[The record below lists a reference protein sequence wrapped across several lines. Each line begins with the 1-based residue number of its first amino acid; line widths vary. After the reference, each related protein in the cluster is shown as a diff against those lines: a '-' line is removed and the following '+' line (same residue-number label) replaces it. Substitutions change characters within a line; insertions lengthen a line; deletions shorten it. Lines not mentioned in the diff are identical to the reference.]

1 MFHVILPILLALVGG
16 AGGFLLRRRE
26 LATIFDSNGLPT
38 LWSTPTLLLIALSV
52 AVAVVLILLVRK
64 RAHMPTDYTEGFSA
78 QNNWLYLMV
87 MAFAACALL
96 MAGILGLRSRVMF
109 GSGQILSSLTDLLCL
124 LSFFCVLS
132 AALDNFRGS
141 TPRFNLLLLA
151 PGYTF
156 CFWLVCSYQKQAADP
171 VVLDFVYQLLAI
183 ICSLIGMYF
192 SAGYSFGRPKFRRCV
207 VFSLLGIFFT
217 LVTLAEPH
225 SLTDRLM
232 FLFALLYQLANVTVL
247 LYRTYRF
254 IPPTKSVEKNTTQ
267 EVTPDE

>member
-16 AGGFLLRRRE
+16 AGGFLLRRWE
-26 LATIFDSNGLPT
+26 LATVFDSNGLPT
-38 LWSTPTLLLIALSV
+38 LWSAPSLLLIALSV
-52 AVAVVLILLVRK
+52 VLTVAFILLVRK
-64 RAHMPTDYTEGFSA
+64 PAHVPADYAEGFSA
-78 QNNWLYLMV
+78 GNNWLYLMA

-96 MAGILGLRSRVMF
+96 MAGILGLRSHILF
-109 GSGQILSSLTDLLCL
+109 GPGQLLTTLTDLFCL

-132 AALDNFRGS
+132 AALANFRGS
-141 TPRFNLLLLA
+141 TQRFDLLLLA

-156 CFWLVCSYQKQAADP
+156 CLWLVCSYQEQASDP
-171 VVLDFVYQLLAI
+171 VVLDYVYQMLAI

-192 SAGYSFGRPKFRRCV
+192 SAGYSFGRPKFRRCA

-225 SLTDRLM
+225 STTDRLM

-247 LYRTYRF
+247 LYRTYCSH
-254 IPPTKSVEKNTTQ
+254 PPTQAVETNTTQ
-267 EVTPDE
+267 EVNPDE

>member
-16 AGGFLLRRRE
+16 AGGFLLRRWE
-26 LATIFDSNGLPT
+26 LATVFDSNGLPA
-38 LWSTPTLLLIALSV
+38 LWSAPTLLLIALSV
-52 AVAVVLILLVRK
+52 VIAAALILLVRK
-64 RAHMPTDYTEGFSA
+64 SAYAPADYAEGFSA
-78 QNNWLYLMV
+78 QNNWLYLMA

-96 MAGILGLRSRVMF
+96 MAGILGLRSRVLF
-109 GSGQILSSLTDLLCL
+109 GPGQLLTSLTDLLCL

-141 TPRFNLLLLA
+141 TQRFDLLLLA

-156 CFWLVCSYQKQAADP
+156 CLWLVCSYQEQAADP
-171 VVLDFVYQLLAI
+171 VVLDYVYQMLAI

-192 SAGYSFGRPKFRRCV
+192 SAGYSFGRPKFRRCT
-207 VFSLLGIFFT
+207 VFNLLGIFFT
-217 LVTLAEPH
+217 LVALAEPH
-225 SLTDRLM
+225 SLADRLM

-247 LYRTYRF
+247 LYHTYCSHT
-254 IPPTKSVEKNTTQ
+254 PTQAVEKNTTQ

>member
-1 MFHVILPILLALVGG
+1 MFHVILPILLAFVGG
-16 AGGFLLRRRE
+16 AGGFLLRRWE

-52 AVAVVLILLVRK
+52 VVAVALMLLVRK
-64 RAHMPTDYTEGFSA
+64 HAYTPADYTEGFSA
-78 QNNWLYLMV
+78 RNNWLYLMA

-96 MAGILGLRSRVMF
+96 MAGILGVRSRVLF
-109 GSGQILSSLTDLLCL
+109 APGQLLTSLTDLFCL

-156 CFWLVCSYQKQAADP
+156 CLWLVCSYQEQAADP
-171 VVLDFVYQLLAI
+171 VVLDYVYQMLAI

-192 SAGYSFGRPKFRRCV
+192 SAGYSFGRPKFRRCA

-217 LVTLAEPH
+217 LVALAEPH
-225 SLTDRLM
+225 GLTDRLM
-232 FLFALLYQLANVTVL
+232 FLFALLYQLANVTIL
-247 LYRTYRF
+247 LYHTYCSHT
-254 IPPTKSVEKNTTQ
+254 PTQAVEKNTTQ